1 MMSVKE
7 YAESINISVAE
18 VLKKCE
24 ELGIEVSNA
33 SDDLSDDDV
42 INLDYA
48 MNLISTEADVTLDE
62 EDVIDEAVDD
72 IMESSNIKTINDSNS
87 KQKLKKRSS
96 IQNSKE
102 EYMNK
107 RKQMYKNKDKLSK
120 NAIDETIILYKDGM
134 TVGEL
139 AEELKVAS
147 SEIIKKLIDLGL
159 MVSVNQSIDYDN
171 AELIALEYQKNLKR
185 EETQDVAN
193 FEEYEIIDK

>member
-7 YAESINISVAE
+7 YAESMNISVAE

-96 IQNSKE
+96 IQNSK
-102 EYMNK
+102 
-107 RKQMYKNKDKLSK
+107 
-120 NAIDETIILYKDGM
+120 
-134 TVGEL
+134 
-139 AEELKVAS
+139 
-147 SEIIKKLIDLGL
+147 
-159 MVSVNQSIDYDN
+159 
-171 AELIALEYQKNLKR
+171 
-185 EETQDVAN
+185 
-193 FEEYEIIDK
+193 